1 MRAAF
6 VFERSTHEYWIQYC
20 IVFWYCIVSCSLS
33 TRVRGIDLSLLRDL
47 SLDFVLANRDI
58 RNWGKKKKTKLAS
71 KMIDFQTT
79 INVIRPQCIT
89 FEIMVNCFFTE
100 GIWSDVSSKLLKR
113 VWIST
118 TMKKALTYGSWHQ
131 AGLPV
136 RLNAKVGNI
145 TTLPFTNVKTI

>member
-1 MRAAF
+1 MNIEYNIVLYFGIVLCLVRSARVYAGSIYHYCVTYHSTLFSPTVTF
-6 VFERSTHEYWIQYC
+6 VIEER
-20 IVFWYCIVSCSLS
+20 
-33 TRVRGIDLSLLRDL
+33 
-47 SLDFVLANRDI
+47 
-58 RNWGKKKKTKLAS
+58 KKKTKLAS